1 MLFRLS
7 KENEAIEDKIIR
19 DIRNLFDKEK
29 EDY

>member
-19 DIRNLFDKEK
+19 DIRNLFDQEK